1 MTAKQRAF
9 SSFFT
14 RLHIG
19 RFKAAPYKSSKWSL
33 AKVSVS
39 SVSRI
44 DIGTF
49 FRFMMKQQ
57 LKKRKICKQMATVVT
72 ISIQSHFVFH
82 MGAAQIW
89 DFQHWATLDTLES
102 GKRKPS
108 SPVLKEF
115 ERSEEH
121 LRFSWKFQQR
131 SQYGRVT
138 EDYQQNTLSAKIIK
152 VAFNS
157 YQALNRCV
165 LF

>member
-1 MTAKQRAF
+1 MNFRANKDTNTQWQSKYLQKNVRRKSASASNHHKRLPPPNSSSKTTAKQRAF

-57 LKKRKICKQMATVVT
+57 LKKRKIYKKNGH
-72 ISIQSHFVFH
+72 SRNNKYSKSFSFSY
-82 MGAAQIW
+82 G
-89 DFQHWATLDTLES
+89 
-102 GKRKPS
+102 S
-108 SPVLKEF
+108 SSDLL
-115 ERSEEH
+115 S
-121 LRFSWKFQQR
+121 
-131 SQYGRVT
+131 T
-138 EDYQQNTLSAKIIK
+138 EPH
-152 VAFNS
+152 
-157 YQALNRCV
+157 
-165 LF
+165 